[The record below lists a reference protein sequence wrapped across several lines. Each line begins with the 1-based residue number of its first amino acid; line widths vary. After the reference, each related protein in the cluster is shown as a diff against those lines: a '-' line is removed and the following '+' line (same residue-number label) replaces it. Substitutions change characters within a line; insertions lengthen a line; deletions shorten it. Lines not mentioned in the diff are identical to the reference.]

1 MEEENRKAMA
11 DKKKKV
17 KNGCIGSIFMHADGV
32 DVVDGCRLHWWCC
45 RWQCSTIDN
54 IFDWPNVLQYWFGG
68 ASSASAAGML
78 THNVHQ
84 VDLYVDLTACG
95 RWVGSLLDGFCWTR
109 TGERQATRR
118 RTRYLKAVLRQEV
131 GYFGLNMT
139 NTAEVVTGIANDCFT
154 IQEVISEKV
163 PTLITRGVTFIGT
176 CIAAFLILWRLAIVF
191 FPFLSA
197 AASYFNIWKSFTMS
211 CKEGYGGLE

>member
-1 MEEENRKAMA
+1 MEEENRKATA

-32 DVVDGCRLHWWCC
+32 DMWLMGAGFIGGVADGSVAPLIMAECF
-45 RWQCSTIDN
+45 TI
-54 IFDWPNVLQYWFGG
+54 L
-68 ASSASAAGML
+68 
-78 THNVHQ
+78 
-84 VDLYVDLTACG
+84 VDLYEVLTACG

-109 TGERQATRR
+109 TGERQATRM

-131 GYFGLNMT
+131 GYFDLNMT
-139 NTAEVVTGIANDCFT
+139 NTAEVVTGIAYDCFT
-154 IQEVISEKV
+154 IQEVLSEKV

-197 AASYFNIWKSFTMS
+197 AASYFNIWKSFTVLQ
-211 CKEGYGGLE
+211 GRLWWT

>member
-17 KNGCIGSIFMHADGV
+17 KIGCIGSIFMHADGV

-84 VDLYVDLTACG
+84 VDLYVVLTACG

-109 TGERQATRR
+109 TGERRATRM
-118 RTRYLKAVLRQEV
+118 RTRYLKDVLRQE
-131 GYFGLNMT
+131 
-139 NTAEVVTGIANDCFT
+139 
-154 IQEVISEKV
+154 V

>member
-1 MEEENRKAMA
+1 
-11 DKKKKV
+11 
-17 KNGCIGSIFMHADGV
+17 
-32 DVVDGCRLHWWCC
+32 
-45 RWQCSTIDN
+45 
-54 IFDWPNVLQYWFGG
+54 
-68 ASSASAAGML
+68 ML

-84 VDLYVDLTACG
+84 VDLYVVLTACG

-109 TGERQATRR
+109 TGERQATRM

-131 GYFGLNMT
+131 GYFDLNMT

-154 IQEVISEKV
+154 IQEV

-191 FPFLSA
+191 FPFLCA